1 MENSGFTLI
10 ELLIVVVVLAIL
22 AAVVIPAVGNH
33 VEDSK
38 IAATITKV
46 QALQQAAFLAKL
58 ETGEWPADVKPRI
71 LPSEMEP
78 YLPANAF
85 AMPPPVGGM
94 YDWQGSWGATA
105 AVAIYNRQRPFELW
119 KKLDSEVDDGNL
131 REGHVRVINGRYL
144 YFIVEE

>member
-58 ETGEWPADVKPRI
+58 ETGEWPADAKARV

-85 AMPPPVGGM
+85 AIPPPIGGM
-94 YDWQGSWGATA
+94 FDWQGSWGATA
-105 AVAIYNRQRPFELW
+105 AVSIYNAQFPFELW
-119 KKLDSEVDDGNL
+119 TKLDTQIDDGDL
-131 REGHVRVINGRYL
+131 LKGHVRLINGHFL